1 MSKSLTE
8 SVSEFLG
15 ESLSEGKYDYETP
28 SEKKEREAQKKAH
41 IAGLNRELTRLSGV
55 PVNFTNDKILTRADV
70 TKHHKPKAFK
80 RVMFCIEGHKR
91 INKSDDRPITRYK
104 ISMQW
109 ETKTGATGSV
119 LFAFIFLTSD
129 GKLHKGNS

>member
-15 ESLSEGKYDYETP
+15 KSLWEGKYDYETR

-41 IAGLNRELTRLSGV
+41 IAGLNKELTRLSGV
-55 PVNFTNDKILTRADV
+55 PVNFTNNKMLTRADV

-80 RVMFCIEGHKR
+80 RVMFCISGYKT
-91 INKSDDRPITRYK
+91 INKSDDHPVTRYK
-104 ISMQW
+104 ISMEW
-109 ETKTGATGSV
+109 ETKSGATGSV
-119 LFAFIFLTSD
+119 LFDFIFLTSD